1 MGEIRETAYL
11 RELTATKQ
19 CELMFALKVDIESL
33 GTLQEEVRAVRQLT
47 DTVESL
53 LQHIMN
59 KIKHSIKVMKEQR
72 SDCENKEVKINITLK
87 KSSSRK
93 HINPKMVLHDL
104 INSTRNMEF
113 QVFTQRFF
121 VVVNAPLVKEMKLP
135 LILYCNYSVQP
146 IRLSMLFAENSVCQY
161 SWYKSEDK
169 LNWTKV
175 ANTYKYTIDDAD
187 IGHYLKLVCVPCNS
201 ILTGP
206 PAEIVSENK
215 VERMGTL
222 PTCPFEERHR
232 FTTEKLDKNNF
243 RVVSYNILSNRYT
256 EAKEQFPYCSPQTLA
271 IDYRKQLIAKELTG
285 YQADIICLQEVD
297 SAIYTSYYKNEF
309 KSKGYQ
315 SFYHRKG
322 NKIPEGLTCFFN
334 KSRFKKVDD
343 HQIIYSTLIKN
354 KSFTY
359 LFNFVKS
366 NVDLKESFMK
376 QLTSLQVTVLKL
388 AWKKNEYIVLANT
401 HLFYHP
407 DAELVRILQVNIAT
421 TYLSSLCGKYSQN
434 GEKVRLIFCGDFNSV
449 PTSPVYEYMMNK
461 RIERSH
467 RIFEKTRNNIDLSHN
482 FQFESAYGKPKY
494 TNYTDDF
501 KDCLDYIFVEKNKI
515 KVDKVVPLPTEEELS
530 QHQGLP
536 NDVFPSDHL
545 ALVTDLELV

>member
-1 MGEIRETAYL
+1 
-11 RELTATKQ
+11 
-19 CELMFALKVDIESL
+19 
-33 GTLQEEVRAVRQLT
+33 
-47 DTVESL
+47 
-53 LQHIMN
+53 
-59 KIKHSIKVMKEQR
+59 
-72 SDCENKEVKINITLK
+72 
-87 KSSSRK
+87 
-93 HINPKMVLHDL
+93 
-104 INSTRNMEF
+104 
-113 QVFTQRFF
+113 
-121 VVVNAPLVKEMKLP
+121 
-135 LILYCNYSVQP
+135 
-146 IRLSMLFAENSVCQY
+146 
-161 SWYKSEDK
+161 
-169 LNWTKV
+169 
-175 ANTYKYTIDDAD
+175 
-187 IGHYLKLVCVPCNS
+187 
-201 ILTGP
+201 
-206 PAEIVSENK
+206 
-215 VERMGTL
+215 
-222 PTCPFEERHR
+222 
-232 FTTEKLDKNNF
+232 
-243 RVVSYNILSNRYT
+243 LSNRYT

-376 QLTSLQVTVLKL
+376 QLTSLHVTVLKL